1 MTKIKLCGMMR
12 PSDVITAKY
21 LGADYVGFVLSEGYR
36 RSVGMGTFCE
46 LKSYLTGSKV
56 QKVGVFVDEQIGDI
70 IKYYAEMLD
79 IIQLHGSEDEN
90 YIRSLKTL
98 IGKPV
103 IKSFTVTSEAD
114 VAAACA
120 SSADYV
126 LLDSGKGTGM
136 AFDHSLIK
144 NIDRPY
150 FLAGGLNAGNVGEAI
165 ASLHPF
171 AVDASSGIETEG
183 YKDKTKMTAFVKAV
197 REG

>member
-21 LGADYVGFVLSEGYR
+21 LGADYVGFVLTEGFR

-46 LKSYLTGSKV
+46 LKGYLTGSKV
-56 QKVGVFVDEQIGDI
+56 QKVGVFVDEPIEDI

-79 IIQLHGSEDEN
+79 LIQLHGSEDDN
-90 YIRSLKTL
+90 YVRSLKTL
-98 IGKPV
+98 IGKPI

-114 VAAACA
+114 IEKACR
-120 SSADYV
+120 SSADYI
-126 LLDSGKGTGM
+126 LLDSGKGTGKT
-136 AFDHSLIK
+136 FDHSLIK
-144 NIDRPY
+144 DIDRPY
-150 FLAGGLNAGNVGEAI
+150 FLAGGLNSENVAEAI
-165 ASLHPF
+165 AELHPF

>member
-21 LGADYVGFVLSEGYR
+21 LGADYVGFVLTEGFR

-46 LKSYLTGSKV
+46 LKGYLTGSKV
-56 QKVGVFVDEQIGDI
+56 QKVGVFVDEPIEDI

-79 IIQLHGSEDEN
+79 LIQLHGSEDDN
-90 YIRSLKTL
+90 YVRSLKAL

-103 IKSFTVTSEAD
+103 IKSFTVASEAD
-114 VAAACA
+114 IEKACR
-120 SSADYV
+120 SSADYI
-126 LLDSGKGTGM
+126 LLDSGKGTGKT
-136 AFDHSLIK
+136 FDHSLIK
-144 NIDRPY
+144 DIDRPY
-150 FLAGGLNAGNVGEAI
+150 FLAGGLNSENVAEAI
-165 ASLHPF
+165 AELHPF

-197 REG
+197 KEG

>member
-21 LGADYVGFVLSEGYR
+21 LGADYVGFVLTEGFR

-46 LKSYLTGSKV
+46 LKGYLTGSKV
-56 QKVGVFVDEQIGDI
+56 QKVGVFVDEPIEDI

-79 IIQLHGSEDEN
+79 LIQLHGSEDDN
-90 YIRSLKTL
+90 YVRSLKTL

-103 IKSFTVTSEAD
+103 IKSFTVASEAD
-114 VAAACA
+114 IEKACR
-120 SSADYV
+120 SSADYI
-126 LLDSGKGTGM
+126 LLDSGKGTGKT
-136 AFDHSLIK
+136 FDHSLIK
-144 NIDRPY
+144 DIDRPY
-150 FLAGGLNAGNVGEAI
+150 FLAGGLNSENVAEAI
-165 ASLHPF
+165 AELHPF

-197 REG
+197 KEG

>member
-46 LKSYLTGSKV
+46 LKGYLTGSKV
-56 QKVGVFVDEQIGDI
+56 QKVGVFVDEQIEDV

-103 IKSFTVTSEAD
+103 IKSFTINSEAD

-126 LLDSGKGTGM
+126 LLDSGKGTGKT
-136 AFDHSLIK
+136 FDHSLIR

-150 FLAGGLNAGNVGEAI
+150 FLAGGLNADNVGEAI

-183 YKDKTKMTAFVKAV
+183 YKDKTKMAAFVKAV
-197 REG
+197 KEG

>member
-46 LKSYLTGSKV
+46 LKGYLTGSKV
-56 QKVGVFVDEQIGDI
+56 QKVGVFVDEQIEDV

-103 IKSFTVTSEAD
+103 IKSFTINSEAD

-126 LLDSGKGTGM
+126 LLDSGKGTGKT
-136 AFDHSLIK
+136 FDHSLIK

-150 FLAGGLNAGNVGEAI
+150 FLAGGLNADNVGEAI

-183 YKDKTKMTAFVKAV
+183 YKDKTKMAAFVKAV
-197 REG
+197 KEG